1 MGLSVFLKSNRQFHI
16 ALMFTM
22 LLAFSG
28 CASTG
33 LKTETGGENLPEPEI
48 IKQLERN
55 RLVTDSRTNASHS
68 LTLEGYNLLCKK
80 DYTGAIRLLERAVG
94 VNPSDG
100 PGYYYLAEA
109 WIGKKNYQLAFQF
122 NRLASIYLRK
132 NNKWADLT
140 TVQKKRIK
148 ELQ

>member
-1 MGLSVFLKSNRQFHI
+1 MGLSVFLKSNRQLYI
-16 ALMFTM
+16 AVIITM
-22 LLAFSG
+22 ALVFSG

-33 LKTETGGENLPEPEI
+33 LKTETGGESLPEPEI

-140 TVQKKRIK
+140 TVQRKRIK

>member
-1 MGLSVFLKSNRQFHI
+1 MGLSVFLKNNRQFNI
-16 ALMFTM
+16 AVIFTM
-22 LLAFSG
+22 LFFFSG

-33 LKTETGGENLPEPEI
+33 LKTETGGKKLPEPEI

-55 RLVTDSRTNASHS
+55 RLVTESRTNASHS

-140 TVQKKRIK
+140 KVQKKRIK